1 MTALGQESG
10 RVRGEFVRFGDRC
23 MTLGGEVL
31 YAKIFLAGGIAAL
44 LSLQRWLAFVYVVT
58 YVAND
63 ASIAYAELSSVVP
76 ESFP

>member
-1 MTALGQESG
+1 
-10 RVRGEFVRFGDRC
+10 

-63 ASIAYAELSSVVP
+63 ASIAYVGLSSVVP